1 MSSQTSAFSHS
12 GDRRLYA
19 VFPSAFL
26 FPGYFAAL
34 RRFNRGLR
42 EKKNGAEL
50 SGMST
55 IVGGTAK
62 GLCPLVRH
70 CLMVHAPFAIAKR
83 LGCVASPLRGSV
95 WWNVVSIRNVK
106 TMLIPGRWLSGGF
119 LTRDLGIMSWFGLFA
134 PFGYRQSWLMRFVLT
149 CIRPKLYS
157 ADCPWARNV
166 DFGIPLSQLQIYNF
180 L

>member
-1 MSSQTSAFSHS
+1 MET
-12 GDRRLYA
+12 GGLYA

-70 CLMVHAPFAIAKR
+70 CLMVHAPFCYSEKVR
-83 LGCVASPLRGSV
+83 LC
-95 WWNVVSIRNVK
+95 
-106 TMLIPGRWLSGGF
+106 
-119 LTRDLGIMSWFGLFA
+119 
-134 PFGYRQSWLMRFVLT
+134 
-149 CIRPKLYS
+149 
-157 ADCPWARNV
+157 
-166 DFGIPLSQLQIYNF
+166 GIPASGECLMKRCFDSER
-180 L
+180 

>member
-1 MSSQTSAFSHS
+1 MKVSRGLLRRWIKRSAGGAENLAVKWALSVSSQTSAFSHS

-95 WWNVVSIRNVK
+95 
-106 TMLIPGRWLSGGF
+106 
-119 LTRDLGIMSWFGLFA
+119 
-134 PFGYRQSWLMRFVLT
+134 
-149 CIRPKLYS
+149 
-157 ADCPWARNV
+157 
-166 DFGIPLSQLQIYNF
+166 
-180 L
+180 